1 MECFSAG
8 VGKAPLNLLALR
20 TEAALQKLD
29 KARKRTLPYS
39 PRGDAVLQSPD
50 LSSGNFILGFYLPQ
64 LEGNKC
70 VLFQATELMTLCNKR
85 KVTQWLKVFT
95 IATEEGQRPKG
106 PAVTPYRALRPFRGC

>member
-1 MECFSAG
+1 MRTAEESRGVLQCWCGKGPTQFTGSEDRGSPSEAG
-8 VGKAPLNLLALR
+8 QGEKKDPPL
-20 TEAALQKLD
+20 Q
-29 KARKRTLPYS
+29 

-95 IATEEGQRPKG
+95 IATEEG
-106 PAVTPYRALRPFRGC
+106 